1 MAKAKQDIVAQ
12 SRAHWELG
20 RLYQTHNKLVSA
32 MSEFQRALQLLE
44 DERAISTSAVPTH
57 QHYELELLFQLGL
70 TAKEMADIFQ
80 TDYLDKALAIA
91 QTDRKFLPQYS
102 QISMELGR
110 AHLAS
115 ENSQLAL
122 RSFEA
127 YLRSLIFGQHSPA
140 QPSHT
145 ALDISRIDWGSVAV
159 GCYQT
164 GATLRMLSQEKGNPQ
179 EALEYGELA
188 REFLSKAQGLAEVVG
203 DTETQNQAHSLVER
217 SALPTGGRRISEPS
231 TNPLARSVDSSSK
244 NSEPD
249 EEEEDWDAELGIAAE
264 EDRPALAHLLVS
276 TSKAKVERVLLKH
289 RLFEA
294 VSNQTFE
301 IVKFPKPTFLYTL
314 MTSSG
319 HSFMHEEELE
329 SWLKNVLA
337 RHTKGETA
345 NIAQHAR
352 DRLPFPELLSY
363 YSTKIAK
370 VSKGTKEWSI
380 LCVEFCYIIYLHG
393 HLEFCLHSIH
403 GFFDDLRNT
412 VGTTSRGHHPIPEPE
427 REVLFDHSFHL
438 LYLASK
444 LWKPEEDET
453 FQRMM
458 KVQRQMSVQ
467 HAYLVDVLA
476 AETYSHHLYH
486 HAASTNEEDDDDDDD
501 VDEDDGELSDGPDS
515 TPTWNTPKAS
525 SANGAE
531 HEGLEEARANP
542 LLAMCKMYVKCKH
555 IKSSPSAKPEE
566 KWRAQ
571 IAMARALVAIHL
583 HMHGIS
589 PLTTARLSGKE
600 NMHAVLA
607 KAISEGDKE
616 YAEALQSTSRMRI
629 VEEVYPV
636 LPVGLLKAKAAYALA
651 HHHKE
656 FCAKPAQAEKMY
668 FEAIYILD
676 QCKVFPVG
684 LPPILSELGKNVLLG
699 YADVLITNYKYQYGI
714 LCYEAA
720 LENLYLR
727 GKMSAREYPA
737 LLRRVAAISRDN
749 HDMRRAV
756 VLYKDILHS
765 YCAENKINEVI
776 FVSET
781 LASIHL
787 ERGDFA
793 LAESYL
799 LAASLALRRN
809 SPQTDRMDPMH
820 FDLQLKQM
828 APLYLDSFH
837 FERGIEL
844 LDRLS
849 VGELSHDKRN
859 RLLADL
865 AGAYIKKEWFD
876 ECTQILG
883 RLEVEERH
891 AHVSAEIAKIGGPSK
906 HPVPSTA
913 RQMSPVGSAGKL
925 GGKQGPSLLAS
936 SPPTTLSSA
945 SSFPMMGSSSQ
956 SVTSPLSSMSAVLS
970 GSAGSAGS
978 SRLEKSLKYLLWRLP
993 HSSYSPL
1000 LYFHSLQ
1007 KIICDHD
1014 RYFELL
1020 TRNCYHSGRSQEAMA
1035 AIELAIDLCPVS
1047 SLFARGHYYYM
1058 RGKVLQSLCS
1068 SSSTITLHFPTSL
1081 KPPVYDQP
1089 SNPSDSTLY
1098 TCTGDIVQ
1106 EATAS
1111 YKKAYPQQSKPGAG
1125 EWKEK

>member
-1 MAKAKQDIVAQ
+1 VDKSKKDIVAQ
-12 SRAHWELG
+12 SRAYWELG
-20 RLYQTHNKLVSA
+20 RLYQTHNKLVNA

-44 DERAISTSAVPTH
+44 DERATSGSVPGAPTH

-80 TDYLDKALAIA
+80 QADYLEKALAIA
-91 QTDRKFLPQYS
+91 QTDRKFLSQYT

-110 AHLAS
+110 AHLVS
-115 ENSQLAL
+115 ENPQVAL

-127 YLRSLIFGQHSPA
+127 HLRSLIFGQHSPS
-140 QPSHT
+140 QPVHT
-145 ALDISRIDWGSVAV
+145 ALEISRIDWRLVAA

-164 GATLRMLSQEKGNPQ
+164 GATLRALAQEK
-179 EALEYGELA
+179 EASAQDTLEYGELA
-188 REFLSKAQGLAEVVG
+188 REFLVKAEGVAEALGDKETKAQAR
-203 DTETQNQAHSLVER
+203 SLLDR
-217 SALPTGGRRISEPS
+217 SSLPTGGRRISEPPS
-231 TNPLARSVDSSSK
+231 NALVKDKVDASPK
-244 NSEPD
+244 KSEPQED
-249 EEEEDWDAELGIAAE
+249 TDEDWDAELGIEAE

-276 TSKAKVERVLLKH
+276 TSKAKVERVPLKH

-412 VGTTSRGHHPIPEPE
+412 VGTSKGHHPVPDTE
-427 REVLFDHSFHL
+427 RDVLFDHSFHL

-458 KVQRQMSVQ
+458 KVQRQLSAQ

-486 HAASTNEEDDDDDDD
+486 HTTSSHEEDDDDDDD
-501 VDEDDGELSDGPDS
+501 VDEDEGELSDGPDS
-515 TPTWNTPKAS
+515 TPSWNTHKP

-531 HEGLEEARANP
+531 HESFEEARANP
-542 LLAMCKMYVKCKH
+542 LLALCKTYTKCKH
-555 IKSSPSAKPEE
+555 IRTSHSAKPDE
-566 KWRAQ
+566 KQRAQ
-571 IAMARALVAIHL
+571 IACARALVSIHL

-589 PLTTARLSGKE
+589 PLTTARLSSKE
-600 NMHAVLA
+600 NLHAVLA

-616 YAEALQSTSRMRI
+616 YAEALQPSSRMRI
-629 VEEVYPV
+629 VEELYPA
-636 LPVGLLKAKAAYALA
+636 LPVGLLKAKAAFALA

-656 FCAKPAQAEKMY
+656 FLGKPAQAERMY

-676 QCKVFPVG
+676 QCKVFPIG
-684 LPPILSELGKNVLLG
+684 LPPILSELGKNALLG

-727 GKMSAREYPA
+727 GKMSAREYPS

-809 SPQTDRMDPMH
+809 SPQTDRMDPMY

-849 VGELSHDKRN
+849 IGELSHDKRN

-876 ECTQILG
+876 ECTQILS
-883 RLEVEERH
+883 RLEVEVRKRKKNKYKRN
-891 AHVSAEIAKIGGPSK
+891 I
-906 HPVPSTA
+906 TFY
-913 RQMSPVGSAGKL
+913 
-925 GGKQGPSLLAS
+925 SLE
-936 SPPTTLSSA
+936 
-945 SSFPMMGSSSQ
+945 F
-956 SVTSPLSSMSAVLS
+956 
-970 GSAGSAGS
+970 
-978 SRLEKSLKYLLWRLP
+978 
-993 HSSYSPL
+993 
-1000 LYFHSLQ
+1000 YFL
-1007 KIICDHD
+1007 
-1014 RYFELL
+1014 
-1020 TRNCYHSGRSQEAMA
+1020 
-1035 AIELAIDLCPVS
+1035 
-1047 SLFARGHYYYM
+1047 
-1058 RGKVLQSLCS
+1058 
-1068 SSSTITLHFPTSL
+1068 
-1081 KPPVYDQP
+1081 
-1089 SNPSDSTLY
+1089 
-1098 TCTGDIVQ
+1098 
-1106 EATAS
+1106 
-1111 YKKAYPQQSKPGAG
+1111 
-1125 EWKEK
+1125 